1 MSSAWSQLIQKLSGT
16 SEKEK
21 ETGEKRKKLKK
32 EQWFIIVL
40 CGVLLVI
47 LAMPSGKKSGGQT
60 ISDYSQNTFVPA
72 ESTKEE
78 TKTESDYEEIS
89 LEEYTE
95 SMENKL
101 EEALSDM
108 AGVGEVKVVITM
120 ASSTE
125 KIVEKEQPINRSN
138 TAETDSQ
145 GGSRNVNMVEM
156 GDTTVY
162 STQSGE
168 SIPYVVK
175 VMQPKV
181 EGVMVVAQG
190 AGKGSVNKNI
200 TEVIQALFG
209 IEAHK
214 IKVVKMK
221 TP

>member
-1 MSSAWSQLIQKLSGT
+1 MSNAWNQIIQKLSGT

-21 ETGEKRKKLKK
+21 EPGEKRKKLKK
-32 EQWFIIVL
+32 EQWFMIVL

-47 LAMPSGKKSGGQT
+47 LAMPLGKKSGGET
-60 ISDYSQNTFVPA
+60 LSDDANDTFVPS
-72 ESTKEE
+72 ESPGAE
-78 TKTESDYEEIS
+78 TKTETDYGEMT

-95 SMENKL
+95 SMEKKL

-108 AGVGEVKVVITM
+108 AGVGEVRVVITM

-125 KIVEKEQPINRSN
+125 KVVEKEQPVNRSN
-138 TAETDSQ
+138 TAEIDSQ
-145 GGSRNVNMVEM
+145 GGSRNVNTVEM

-190 AGKGSVNKNI
+190 AGNGSVNKNI
-200 TEVIQALFG
+200 TEAIQALFG